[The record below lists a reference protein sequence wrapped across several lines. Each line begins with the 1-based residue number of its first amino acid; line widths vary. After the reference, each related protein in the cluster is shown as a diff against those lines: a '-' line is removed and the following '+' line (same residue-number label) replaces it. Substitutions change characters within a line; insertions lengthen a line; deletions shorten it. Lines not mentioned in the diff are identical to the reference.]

1 MSPVILLRRLGGGV
15 LVLWLVSVTAFLLVA
30 LLPGDAAESIAGE
43 SATAADVEVI
53 RERLGLDKPLP
64 LQYVDWLF
72 GVLSGDFGTSL
83 RSGESVTGLIL
94 QAAPATFSLA
104 GLAIVIATLISLPA
118 GTVAAL
124 RRGGW
129 TDRVISMFATVGIAM
144 PSFWILMLLI
154 IVFAQLNPWLPA
166 TGYAPLSSGLW
177 TWLSHLLLP
186 ATALGLAVA
195 AEMARHTRGCVVD
208 VLSRPYIRTARARG
222 AGGWWLVRR
231 HVFRNAAIPVVTVLG
246 LQIGHLVGGA
256 IVIEAV
262 AGIPGLGTMAIEAIF
277 QREYPTIQGFVL
289 LTGAI
294 IVIANLAVDVAYT
307 AINPR
312 VRIEA

>member
-1 MSPVILLRRLGGGV
+1 MSPVILIRRLGGGV

-64 LQYVDWLF
+64 LQYVDWLV
-72 GVLSGDFGTSL
+72 GVLTGDFGTSL

-104 GLAIVIATLISLPA
+104 ALAIVIATLIALPA
-118 GTVAAL
+118 GTIAAL
-124 RRGGW
+124 RQGGW
-129 TDRVISMFATVGIAM
+129 TDRIISTFATVGIAM

-166 TGYAPLSSGLW
+166 TGYEPLSSGLW

-231 HVFRNAAIPVVTVLG
+231 HVVRNAAIPVVTVLG

-256 IVIEAV
+256 IVVEAV